1 MVWVC
6 CTSRVLDQDM
16 RKTWTVERARYPLD
30 LEGISKQLQFVHSDT
45 AQV

>member
-1 MVWVC
+1 MVSVC

-16 RKTWTVERARYPLD
+16 RKTWRLNAQLQLD
-30 LEGISKQLQFVHSDT
+30 LESISKQLQVVHSDT